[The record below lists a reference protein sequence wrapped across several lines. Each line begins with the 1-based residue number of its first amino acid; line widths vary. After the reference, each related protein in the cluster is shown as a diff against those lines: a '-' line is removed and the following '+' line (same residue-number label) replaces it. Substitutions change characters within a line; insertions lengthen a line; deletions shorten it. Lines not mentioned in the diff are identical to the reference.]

1 MIMGLS
7 LSSALLENTA
17 VEFFPEEM
25 AACNYAH
32 LAVQKEL
39 RYDFGIEVT
48 LFLLLTFSLNA
59 TLNGT

>member
-1 MIMGLS
+1 MALI

-17 VEFFPEEM
+17 VAVFPGEM

-39 RYDFGIEVT
+39 RYDFGTEVT

-59 TLNGT
+59 TLKGT